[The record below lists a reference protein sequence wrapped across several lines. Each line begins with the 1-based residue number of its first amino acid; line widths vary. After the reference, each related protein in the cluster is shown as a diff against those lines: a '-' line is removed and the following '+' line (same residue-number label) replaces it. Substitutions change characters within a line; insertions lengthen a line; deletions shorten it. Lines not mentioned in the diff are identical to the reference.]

1 MRGRHQPPEDPVI
14 ERLVHHARRNS
25 IAYLAL
31 VCAMLALAG
40 ASYAALQVPVG
51 SVGEPQIRN
60 KVIDPIKLDPT
71 YISGSVRHWAN
82 VSPNGQMVNSSNLG
96 ASASTGTGNYVM
108 TWADA
113 FSARCVVIATVQGGS
128 IKPGGTTTT
137 TTSSSSTSTSTSTS
151 SSTTTS
157 TTSTSS
163 QNTNGGFAD
172 ASATPQSGSATL
184 VAVATY
190 NAAGQPAPEPFS
202 VAVICPSGAGSG
214 QTFPFTL
221 P

>member
-113 FSARCVVIATVQGGS
+113 FSTRCVVIATVQGGS

-137 TTSSSSTSTSTSTS
+137 TTSSTSTSTSTS